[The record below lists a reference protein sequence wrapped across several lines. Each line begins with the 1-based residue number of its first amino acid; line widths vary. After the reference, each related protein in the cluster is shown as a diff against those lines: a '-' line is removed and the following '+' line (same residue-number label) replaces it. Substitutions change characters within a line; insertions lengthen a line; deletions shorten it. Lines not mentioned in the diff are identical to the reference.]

1 MPVRFFGKA
10 GVLYNDLD
18 KDIKTIRQIYR
29 VNNLNELENLVVQDE
44 AALATYYRKSEKLQV
59 DKKNLLGWTK
69 LAAWRAEMAE
79 AEAFNPDSFSDLK
92 RELSRVIYSNS
103 NIRDKARDVLAS
115 HGIKLLFQEKFE
127 KTPVDG
133 YAFWSGNNPAVALTL
148 RHKRIDNFA
157 FTLFH
162 ELGHVYLHLS
172 TNREISFLDLE
183 SQPTANASDPEK
195 EANEF
200 AKNALIPEEL
210 WAELLQESPLDDEG
224 IRAFAAKYQ
233 IHPAIVLGRLLY
245 EQDNY
250 AVKSTIDRK
259 LG

>member
-1 MPVRFFGKA
+1 
-10 GVLYNDLD
+10 
-18 KDIKTIRQIYR
+18 
-29 VNNLNELENLVVQDE
+29 
-44 AALATYYRKSEKLQV
+44 
-59 DKKNLLGWTK
+59 
-69 LAAWRAEMAE
+69 MA
-79 AEAFNPDSFSDLK
+79 S
-92 RELSRVIYSNS
+92 Y
-103 NIRDKARDVLAS
+103 
-115 HGIKLLFQEKFE
+115 GIKLLFLEKFE

-133 YAFWSGNNPAVALTL
+133 YAFWSGNNPAIALTL

-183 SQPTANASDPEK
+183 SQLTVNATDPEK
-195 EANEF
+195 EANDF

-210 WAELLQESPLDDEG
+210 WAELLQEKTLSDES
-224 IRAFAAKYQ
+224 IHAFAAKHQ
-233 IHPAIVLGRLLY
+233 IHPAIVLGRFLY

-250 AVKSTIDRK
+250 AVKSSIDRK